1 MSSLPK
7 TLHTAGK
14 VTVLTSFVG
23 VAVFAA
29 VFLLNLG
36 TEELQKVQ
44 AQSGLATTSIT
55 VLNTPPQWTID
66 AQEQVG
72 SSTTT
77 PTNSG
82 SQVRWVAT
90 ATDSNGAPYFLLIC
104 STNAAPIPN
113 AAASQL
119 VLGSAPPECAATSTQ
134 WAVSASTT
142 SGSQALA
149 ATTTLEAWSESNNWY
164 AWVCDDDP
172 VNPRCNATFKQGTG
186 TTSSPFAVNH
196 RPTFTAFS
204 DNSPA
209 LPGITVTFTSTSD
222 DADVDGT
229 ADTVKLIVCGTN
241 TGFNTTTDT
250 CNGSTLATSTFF
262 ATNATTSYTI
272 TIPTR
277 DTTYFAYG
285 YVIDNH
291 GHEATG
297 GSQNTDSVLTVSN
310 ATPYVNSGDI
320 TLNGGGDMSLSVLAG
335 QTTGF
340 DLSFIVSDNNSCRT
354 SVNGDEIVDYNVSV
368 YRTNNS
374 TSTCDAIGEYD
385 PNDCYTAAVATTTW
399 NLSCTASSTSCTGAT
414 DLTMVYDCT
423 FPLWYVADPTDA
435 STTPFFGTQWAAAAA
450 GVDDDAAVGVLVAGS
465 ILQDVA
471 SLLGIALDDPTIP
484 YGALEPGDRTDPLVA
499 STTIRSVGNTGVDE
513 LLQGESM
520 CGTYTSAVTCPTSA
534 TSTIAERYQVF
545 ATSTVSYG
553 TATSV
558 GNTLSSTTQK
568 ELELDVLKPTSTTT
582 QTSGVTYWGIEVP
595 VTITLA
601 GSYTGE
607 NTFFGK
613 VAEVVDWTP

>member
-29 VFLLNLG
+29 IFLLNLG
-36 TEELQKVQ
+36 ADELQRVQ

-66 AQEQVG
+66 AQEQIG
-72 SSTTT
+72 SSTST

-104 STNAAPIPN
+104 STNSAPIPN
-113 AAASQL
+113 AAASQA
-119 VLGSAPPECAATSTQ
+119 VLGSAPPDCGATSTK

-164 AWVCDDDP
+164 AWICDDDP

-186 TTSSPFAVNH
+186 TTSSPFFVNH
-196 RPTFTAFS
+196 RPTFTAYS

-209 LPGITVTFTSTSD
+209 LPGATVTFTSTSD
-222 DADVDGT
+222 DADVTGT
-229 ADTVKLIVCGTN
+229 ADTVKLIVCDN
-241 TGFNTTTDT
+241 NGFNTTTDS
-250 CNGSTLATSTFF
+250 CNVATLATSTFF
-262 ATNATTSYTI
+262 ATNATTTYTI
-272 TIPTR
+272 SIPTR

-297 GSQNTDSVLTVSN
+297 GSQNTDSVLTVNN

-320 TLNGGGDMSLSVLAG
+320 TLNNGSDMSLGVLAG

-340 DLSFIVSDNNSCRT
+340 DLSFIVSDNNSCLT
-354 SVNGDEIVDYNVSV
+354 SGNGDEIVDYNVSV

-374 TSTCDAIGEYD
+374 TSSCDAISEYD
-385 PNDCYTAAVATTTW
+385 QNDCYTAAVATSTW
-399 NLSCTASSTSCTGAT
+399 NLSCTASSTSCGGAT

-450 GVDDDAAVGVLVAGS
+450 GIDDDAAVGVLVAGS

-553 TATSV
+553 TATSA
-558 GNTLSSTTQK
+558 GRTLSSTTQK
-568 ELELDVLKPTSTTT
+568 ELELNVAKPTATTT

-595 VTITLA
+595 GTITLA

-607 NTFFGK
+607 NTFYGR
-613 VAEVVDWTP
+613 VAEIADWTP

>member
-29 VFLLNLG
+29 IFLLNLG
-36 TEELQKVQ
+36 AEELQKVQ

-55 VLNTPPQWTID
+55 VLNTPPQWTVD

-72 SSTTT
+72 SSTST

-90 ATDSNGAPYFLLIC
+90 ATDSNSAPYFLLIC
-104 STNAAPIPN
+104 STSATPTAN
-113 AAASQL
+113 AAASQF
-119 VLGSAPPECAATSTQ
+119 VLGSAPPDCSASSTQ

-149 ATTTLEAWSESNNWY
+149 ATTTLEAWSEANNWF
-164 AWVCDDDP
+164 AWICDDDP
-172 VNPRCNATFKQGTG
+172 VNPRCNATYKQGTG
-186 TTSSPFAVNH
+186 TTSSPFYVNH
-196 RPTFTAFS
+196 RPTFTAFA

-209 LPGITVTFTSTSD
+209 LPGATVTFTSTSD
-222 DADVDGT
+222 DADVTGT
-229 ADTVKLIVCGTN
+229 ADTVRLFVCSTAS
-241 TGFNTTTDT
+241 FSTTTLSCGAT
-250 CNGSTLATSTFF
+250 TLASSTYV
-262 ATNATTSYTI
+262 ATNAAATYTI
-272 TIPTR
+272 SIPTR
-277 DTTYFAYG
+277 DTNYGAFG
-285 YVIDNH
+285 YVVDNH
-291 GHEATG
+291 SHLASG
-297 GSQNTDSVLTVSN
+297 GSQGTDSVLTVNN
-310 ATPYVNSGDI
+310 ATPFVNSGDI
-320 TLNGGGDMSLSVLAG
+320 TLNNGADMSLSVLAG

-340 DLSFIVSDNNSCRT
+340 DVSFSVSDNNSCRT
-354 SVNGDEIVDYNVSV
+354 STNGDEIVDYVVSV

-374 TSTCDAIGEYD
+374 TSSCDAISDYD
-385 PNDCYTAAVATTTW
+385 ANDCYTSALATTTW
-399 NLSCTASSTSCTGAT
+399 NLSCTASTTSCGGPT

-450 GVDDDAAVGVLVAGS
+450 GVDDDAATGVLVAGS

-484 YGALEPGDRTDPLVA
+484 YGALEPGDRTDPLAA
-499 STTIRSVGNTGVDE
+499 STTIRAVGNTGIDE

-545 ATSTVSYG
+545 ATSTVTYG
-553 TATSV
+553 TATSA
-558 GNTLSSTTQK
+558 GRTLSSTTQK
-568 ELELDVLKPTSTTT
+568 ELELNVAKPTATST

-595 VTITLA
+595 LSITLA

-607 NTFFGK
+607 NTFYGR
-613 VAEVVDWTP
+613 VAEVADW

>member
-29 VFLLNLG
+29 IFLLNLG
-36 TEELQKVQ
+36 AEELQKVQ

-55 VLNTPPQWTID
+55 VLNTPPQWTVD

-82 SQVRWVAT
+82 TPVRWVAT

-104 STNAAPIPN
+104 STNAAPTANP
-113 AAASQL
+113 AASQL
-119 VLGSAPPECAATSTQ
+119 VLGTAPPNCASTSTR
-134 WAVSASTT
+134 WAVSPAAAS
-142 SGSQALA
+142 GAQATA
-149 ATTTLEAWSESNNWY
+149 ATTTLEAWSESNDWY
-164 AWVCDDDP
+164 AWICDDDP
-172 VNPRCNATFKQGTG
+172 VNPRCNTTYKQGTG
-186 TTSSPFAVNH
+186 TTSSPFYVNH
-196 RPTFTAFS
+196 RPTFTAFA

-209 LPGITVTFTSTSD
+209 LPGATVTFTSTSD
-222 DADVDGT
+222 DADVTGT
-229 ADTVKLIVCGTN
+229 ADTVRLFVCSTAS
-241 TGFNTTTDT
+241 FSTTTLSCGAT
-250 CNGSTLATSTFF
+250 TLASSTYV
-262 ATNATTSYTI
+262 ATNAAATYTI
-272 TIPTR
+272 SIPTR
-277 DTTYFAYG
+277 DTNYGAFG
-285 YVIDNH
+285 YVVDNH
-291 GHEATG
+291 SHLASG
-297 GSQNTDSVLTVSN
+297 GSQGTDSVLTVNN
-310 ATPYVNSGDI
+310 ATPFVNSGDI
-320 TLNGGGDMSLSVLAG
+320 TLNNGADMSLSVLAG

-340 DLSFIVSDNNSCRT
+340 DVSFSVSDNNSCRT
-354 SVNGDEIVDYNVSV
+354 STNGDEIVDYVVSV

-374 TSTCDAIGEYD
+374 TSSCDAISDYD
-385 PNDCYTAAVATTTW
+385 ANDCYTSALATTTW
-399 NLSCTASSTSCTGAT
+399 NLSCTASTTSCGGPT

-450 GVDDDAAVGVLVAGS
+450 GVDDDAATGVLVAGS

-484 YGALEPGDRTDPLVA
+484 YGALEPGDRTDPLAA
-499 STTIRSVGNTGVDE
+499 STTIRAVGNTGIDE

-545 ATSTVSYG
+545 ATSTVTYG
-553 TATSV
+553 TATSA
-558 GNTLSSTTQK
+558 GRTLSSTTQK
-568 ELELDVLKPTSTTT
+568 ELELNVAKPTATST

-595 VTITLA
+595 LSITLA

-607 NTFFGK
+607 NTFYGR
-613 VAEVVDWTP
+613 VAEVADW